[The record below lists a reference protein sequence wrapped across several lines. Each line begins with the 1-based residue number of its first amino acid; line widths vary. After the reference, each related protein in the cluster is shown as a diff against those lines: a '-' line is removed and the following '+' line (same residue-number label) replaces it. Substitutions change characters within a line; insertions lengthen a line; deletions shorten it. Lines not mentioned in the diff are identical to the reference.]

1 MASMTA
7 LAVGGILGAFAS
19 AASAQLHARDLDRDG
34 AADAYYDSTQHIT
47 WLADANLAAAQ
58 GQGSIFGPGA
68 MSWSEASSWV
78 AGLDVDSV
86 AGWRLP
92 RSFVPD
98 LAGLCAG
105 GSSAACSGRL
115 TFDSELSRLWD
126 QVGAGGPFANSRFGY
141 WTGNTYTPV
150 GEPTHFYTQIF
161 SFDSGQRAMTDE
173 LSVPALH
180 AWAVHDGDVG
190 ISPVPEP
197 STYALLLAGVVMI
210 IAVARRHR
218 PGHSQDEPR

>member
-1 MASMTA
+1 MTSTIAVAAGSILCVCAS
-7 LAVGGILGAFAS
+7 AVG
-19 AASAQLHARDLDRDG
+19 AQLQARDLDRDG
-34 AADAYYDSTQHIT
+34 AADAYYDSAQRIT

-58 GQGSIFGPGA
+58 GHGSAFGPGA
-68 MSWSEASSWV
+68 MSWPQASAWAAS
-78 AGLDVDSV
+78 LDVESV
-86 AGWRLP
+86 TGWRLP

-105 GSSAACSGRL
+105 GDSAACTGRI
-115 TFDSELSRLWD
+115 TFESELSRLWD
-126 QVGAGGPFANSRFGY
+126 QVGAGGPFANNSFGY

-150 GEPTHFYTQIF
+150 GEPTHFYAQIF

-197 STYALLLAGVVMI
+197 STYALLLAGVAMVI
-210 IAVARRHR
+210 VVAHRHR
-218 PGHSQDEPR
+218 PGRSQGEPR